1 MLFCMVRD
9 FAGVIKLLLRG
20 YSGLLGE
27 SIVITR
33 ILKIKREREGS
44 LSQRRY
50 GFRSKVHLS
59 LLSCED
65 GGKGP

>member
-1 MLFCMVRD
+1 MIFCMVRD

-33 ILKIKREREGS
+33 ILKIKRERE
-44 LSQRRY
+44 RREPQSEEIWLQKQSPLV
-50 GFRSKVHLS
+50 FVKL
-59 LLSCED
+59 
-65 GGKGP
+65 